1 MTTRL
6 AAGFE
11 ALSQTAAD
19 MTVHFERLAV
29 LRSRLPAS
37 EKEWLET
44 QRRIA
49 ELEAS

>member
-1 MTTRL
+1 MAGRL
-6 AAGFE
+6 LPIASRPTDVDHARASE
-11 ALSQTAAD
+11 LAL
-19 MTVHFERLAV
+19 
-29 LRSRLPAS
+29 LRSRTPRS